1 MSQVADSNNRK
12 HTRVAV
18 HVTAEIYMD
27 AGSVLKGTT
36 RNMSFG
42 GAFVN
47 IHLETDDTP
56 QIGENCELHLKL
68 GSAEAPLTVPVKC
81 KLLRTNKEG
90 LGMEFLSTTIEGY
103 WHFKNLMV
111 YNSPESDRLL
121 QELETHPGLSIKKI
135 QSEE

>member
-18 HVTAEIYMD
+18 HVTAEIYME
-27 AGSVLKGTT
+27 AGAVLKGTT

-47 IHLETDDTP
+47 IDIDESTAP
-56 QIGENCELHLKL
+56 SIGEKCELHLKL
-68 GSAEAPLTVPVKC
+68 GSSEAPLTVPVKC
-81 KLLRTNKEG
+81 KLARSNADG
-90 LGMEFLSTTIEGY
+90 LGIEFLSTTIEGY

-121 QELETHPGLSIKKI
+121 QELETHPGLSIKKEN
-135 QSEE
+135 QT